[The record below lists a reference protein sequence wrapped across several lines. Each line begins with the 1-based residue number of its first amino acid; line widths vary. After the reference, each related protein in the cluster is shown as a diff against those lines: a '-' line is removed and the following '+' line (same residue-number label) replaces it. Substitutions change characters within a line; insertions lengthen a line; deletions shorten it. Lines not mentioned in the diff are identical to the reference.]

1 MVKLIIGGTGS
12 GKTKELIDQVN
23 AAVKEEK
30 GSVVCISRGNKLTFD
45 ISHDARLIDAADYP
59 VSDIAGLLGFVGGLH
74 AGNYDITRVFI
85 DGLYKII
92 GGKDAAKAEEFL
104 VALDAF
110 FFQAQRKLHR
120 FAQRGAGVCYRRHE
134 AFPVI
139 LKRKYISQAQ
149 KSNDESRCFFLLPAA
164 GLVRKKQWEMLR
176 LFPFVIKKT
185 IWHFTY
191 T

>member
-59 VSDIAGLLGFVGGLH
+59 VSDIAGLH

-110 FFQAQRKLHR
+110 SSKHSVNFTVSLSEEPESATEGMKR
-120 FAQRGAGVCYRRHE
+120 F
-134 AFPVI
+134 
-139 LKRKYISQAQ
+139 L
-149 KSNDESRCFFLLPAA
+149 
-164 GLVRKKQWEMLR
+164 
-176 LFPFVIKKT
+176 
-185 IWHFTY
+185 
-191 T
+191 

>member
-59 VSDIAGLLGFVGGLH
+59 VSD
-74 AGNYDITRVFI
+74 
-85 DGLYKII
+85 
-92 GGKDAAKAEEFL
+92 
-104 VALDAF
+104 
-110 FFQAQRKLHR
+110 QAQRKLHR